1 MRDLTRPWPFG
12 LNRRNAIPA
21 LAGLFLVLFAL
32 WWVDAPLSRLAHAL
46 PTPVIAFF
54 EWLTDFGESGWILYP
69 ALAFWLVCT
78 VLARVGNKWTARL
91 ALKQMAATF
100 GFIFLGVGLPGL
112 ASNLLKSLIGRAR
125 PELMDTVGSFAFQP
139 IVNTARYESFPSGHS
154 TTAMAF
160 CLVVSFLS
168 PRTFPV
174 MLIFSVGI
182 VLSRVIVGAHYPTD
196 ALSGAILGTL
206 GAYWIRNIFAS
217 RRWAFRREADGHIRR
232 RPLGAVTRLVR
243 GRRQLSR

>member
-1 MRDLTRPWPFG
+1 MRDLTKPWPFG

-46 PTPVIAFF
+46 PEPVIAFF

-139 IVNTARYESFPSGHS
+139 IVNSASYESFPSGHS

-217 RRWAFRREADGHIRR
+217 RRWAFRREADGHIRP
-232 RPLGAVTRLVR
+232 RPLSAVTRLVR

>member
-1 MRDLTRPWPFG
+1 MLDLTKPWPFG
-12 LNRRNAIPA
+12 LNRRTAFPA
-21 LAGLFLVLFAL
+21 LAAVILLLFAL
-32 WWVDAPLSRLAHAL
+32 WWVDAPLSRLAQAL
-46 PTPVIAFF
+46 PAPVIRFF

-69 ALAFWLVCT
+69 SLTFWLVCT
-78 VLARVGNKWTARL
+78 LLARVGNKWTARL

-100 GFIFLGVGLPGL
+100 GFILLGVGLPGL
-112 ASNLLKSLIGRAR
+112 VSNLLKSLIGRAR
-125 PELMDTVGSFAFQP
+125 PQLMDTVGTFAFQP
-139 IVNTARYESFPSGHS
+139 IINSAKYESFPSGHS

-174 MLIFSVGI
+174 MLVFSVGI

-206 GAYWIRNIFAS
+206 GAYWIRNLFAK
-217 RRWAFRREADGHIRR
+217 RRWAFKRAADGHIRP
-232 RPLGAVTRLVR
+232 RPLSAVTRLVR
-243 GRRQLSR
+243 GRRQASR